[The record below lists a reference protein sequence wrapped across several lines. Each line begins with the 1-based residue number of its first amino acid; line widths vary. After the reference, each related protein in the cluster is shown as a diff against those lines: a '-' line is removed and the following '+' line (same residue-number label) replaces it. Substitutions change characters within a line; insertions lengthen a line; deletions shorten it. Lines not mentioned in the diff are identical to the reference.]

1 MISRLKTIDVPGR
14 GLSCF
19 LLKRLIKNVSK
30 ANRQKVFEPRVS
42 AFFQILSKLKI
53 NRKE

>member
-42 AFFQILSKLKI
+42 AVFPNIVEIKNQ
-53 NRKE
+53 